1 MSENNQIQE
10 ISKLIASLF
19 SQGFKPEFEKF
30 LADKNIPFAN
40 QTDLYIQRLFNTV
53 LNIPNVE
60 VISYD
65 FNGSDITV
73 KLSGPFKSYVNV
85 NGKDAN
91 FDDNGIATVTIKNAK
106 VSPQDGIFLN
116 LLVQSTPFKSE
127 KDSSL
132 TFDSFSKEENIGGKT
147 FDLSYEQE
155 DKLYKFL
162 ISKKIYN
169 NDPSN
174 ILTAEF
180 LDNKIIIKNT
190 ASFDIYVNEHKI
202 EKKSKIEIPLT
213 IKNLLNSNT
222 TYYGFVHDWNNQQLI
237 GGQYNSYISTDS
249 FNSSTMQKF
258 YELFDQTK
266 DYNQDGLYFDKD
278 SVLRNYNNSKI
289 NFKKPI
295 EFRNNNPIKYYV
307 VGGQQILSGQVTSE
321 DLKDI
326 AAYQCPTS
334 LTTYLYD
341 STGKEKY
348 LFNRGIGNDGF
359 IIFDV
364 GE

>member
-1 MSENNQIQE
+1 MPKNNQIQE
-10 ISKLIASLF
+10 ISKAISELF
-19 SQGFKPEFEKF
+19 TQGFKPEFEKF
-30 LADKNIPFAN
+30 LSDKNIPFAN
-40 QTDLYIQRLFNTV
+40 QTDLYIQRLFNSV

-60 VISYD
+60 IISYN

-91 FDDNGIATVTIKNAK
+91 FDNNGIATVTIKNAK

-132 TFDSFSKEENIGGKT
+132 AFDSFSKEENIGGKT

-169 NDPSN
+169 NAPSN

-180 LDNKIIIKNT
+180 LDNKIIVKNT
-190 ASFDIYVNEHKI
+190 APFDIYVNNLKI
-202 EKKSKIEIPLT
+202 EKNSKIEIPLT
-213 IKNLLNSNT
+213 IKNLLNSST
-222 TYYGFVHDWNNQQLI
+222 IYSGVIHDWENKQFNESWI
-237 GGQYNSYISTDS
+237 TTSNFDS
-249 FNSSTMQKF
+249 AIIQKF
-258 YELFDQTK
+258 NELFNQNK
-266 DYNQDGLYFDKD
+266 DYDQDGLYFDKD
-278 SVLRNYNNSKI
+278 SVLRNSNDSKI
-289 NFKKPI
+289 NFKKTI
-295 EFRNNNPIKYYV
+295 EFKNNNPIRYYRV
-307 VGGQQILSGQVTSE
+307 DNFGGIRTGQVTPA

-326 AAYQCPTS
+326 VAYQCPS
-334 LTTYLYD
+334 RLETYLYD
-341 STGKEKY
+341 STGKKKFVE
-348 LFNRGIGNDGF
+348 NSGMDDGF

>member
-40 QTDLYIQRLFNTV
+40 QTDLYIQRLFNSV

-60 VISYD
+60 IISYD

-73 KLSGPFKSYVNV
+73 KLSGPFKSYINV

-91 FDDNGIATVTIKNAK
+91 FDDNGIATVTVKNAK
-106 VSPQDGIFLN
+106 VPSQNEIFLN
-116 LLVQSTPFKSE
+116 LLIQSTPFKVE

-132 TFDSFSKEENIGGKT
+132 AFDSFSTEEDIESKA
-147 FDLSYEQE
+147 FDLAYEEE
-155 DKLYKFL
+155 DRLYKFL
-162 ISKKIYN
+162 ISEKIYN
-169 NDPSN
+169 DSLSN
-174 ILTAEF
+174 ILRAEF
-180 LDNKIIIKNT
+180 LNNKIIVKNT
-190 ASFDIYVNEHKI
+190 APFDIYVNNLKI

-213 IKNLLNSNT
+213 IKNLLNSST
-222 TYYGFVHDWNNQQLI
+222 IYSGVIHDWENKQFNESWI
-237 GGQYNSYISTDS
+237 TTSNFDS
-249 FNSSTMQKF
+249 AIIQKF
-258 YELFDQTK
+258 NELFNQNK
-266 DYNQDGLYFDKD
+266 DYDQDGLYFDKD
-278 SVLRNYNNSKI
+278 SVLRNSNDSKI
-289 NFKKPI
+289 NFKKTI
-295 EFRNNNPIKYYV
+295 KFKNNNPIRYYRIDNF
-307 VGGQQILSGQVTSE
+307 GGIRTGQVTPA

-326 AAYQCPTS
+326 VAYQCPS
-334 LTTYLYD
+334 RLETYLYD
-341 STGKEKY
+341 STGKKKFIE
-348 LFNRGIGNDGF
+348 NSGMDDGF

>member
-19 SQGFKPEFEKF
+19 SQSFKAEFEKF

-40 QTDLYIQRLFNTV
+40 QTDLYIQRLFNSV

-60 VISYD
+60 IISYD

-91 FDDNGIATVTIKNAK
+91 FDNNGIATVTVKNAK
-106 VSPQDGIFLN
+106 VSSQKGIFLN
-116 LLVQSTPFKSE
+116 LLVQSAPFKAE

-132 TFDSFSKEENIGGKT
+132 AFDSFSDTEDIGSKT
-147 FDLSYEQE
+147 FDLAYEQE

-169 NDPSN
+169 DDPSD
-174 ILTAEF
+174 ILKAEF
-180 LDNKIIIKNT
+180 LNNKIIIKNT
-190 ASFDIYVNEHKI
+190 APFDIYVNDQKI
-202 EKKSKIEIPLT
+202 EKKFTIEVPLT
-213 IKNLLNSNT
+213 IKNLLKNGTIYS
-222 TYYGFVHDWNNQQLI
+222 GSIHDWENKQLT
-237 GGQYNSYISTDS
+237 GEYGSYITTFNFDS
-249 FNSSTMQKF
+249 SISQKF
-258 YELFDQTK
+258 IESFDQTK

-278 SVLRNYNNSKI
+278 SVLKNYNSFKI
-289 NFKKPI
+289 NFKKI
-295 EFRNNNPIKYYV
+295 VEFKNNNPIRYY
-307 VGGQQILSGQVTSE
+307 IIDLDHSSITTGQVTSE

-326 AAYQCPTS
+326 AAYKSSS

-348 LFNRGIGNDGF
+348 VGNFRINNGF
-359 IIFDV
+359 IIFDL

>member
-40 QTDLYIQRLFNTV
+40 QTELYIQRLFNSV

-60 VISYD
+60 IISYD
-65 FNGSDITV
+65 FNGTDIIV
-73 KLSGPFKSYVNV
+73 KLSGPFKSYANV
-85 NGKDAN
+85 NGKDIN
-91 FDDNGIATVTIKNAK
+91 FDNNGIATVTIKNAK

-116 LLVQSTPFKSE
+116 LIIQSTPFKAE
-127 KDSSL
+127 KDPSL
-132 TFDSFSKEENIGGKT
+132 SFDSFSKDENIGSKT

-180 LDNKIIIKNT
+180 LDNKIIVKNT
-190 ASFDIYVNEHKI
+190 APFDIYVNNLKI
-202 EKKSKIEIPLT
+202 EKKAKIEIPLT
-213 IKNLLNSNT
+213 IRNLLNSNV
-222 TYYGFVHDWNNQQLI
+222 TYYGFVYDWDNQQLM
-237 GGQYNSYISTDS
+237 GEYNSYIVTNG
-249 FNSSTMQKF
+249 FNSSIMQKF

-266 DYNQDGLYFDKD
+266 DYDQNGLYFDKD
-278 SVLRNYNNSKI
+278 SVLIGYNVSKI
-289 NFKKPI
+289 NFKKTV
-295 EFRNNNPIKYYV
+295 EFKNNNPIKYYV
-307 VGGQQILSGQVTSE
+307 IDGRQVFSGQLTKE
-321 DLKDI
+321 DLKDVV
-326 AAYQCPTS
+326 AYQCPS
-334 LTTYLYD
+334 RLETYLYD
-341 STGKEKY
+341 STGKKKY
-348 LFNRGIGNDGF
+348 LFNRGIGSNGF

>member
-40 QTDLYIQRLFNTV
+40 QTDLYIQRLFNSV

-60 VISYD
+60 IISYD

-85 NGKDAN
+85 NGKDTN
-91 FDDNGIATVTIKNAK
+91 FNDEGIATVTIKNAK
-106 VSPQDGIFLN
+106 VSPQYGIFLN
-116 LLVQSTPFKSE
+116 LLIQSTPFKSE

-132 TFDSFSKEENIGGKT
+132 AFDSFSKDENIGGKT

-169 NDPSN
+169 DNMSN
-174 ILTAEF
+174 ILTAEI
-180 LDNKIIIKNT
+180 LGNKIIIKNT
-190 ASFDIYVNEHKI
+190 ASFDIYINNHKM
-202 EKKSKIEIPLT
+202 EKNSKIEVPIT
-213 IKNLLNSNT
+213 IKNLLNSIAIYSGYIN
-222 TYYGFVHDWNNQQLI
+222 DWNNQQL
-237 GGQYNSYISTDS
+237 TDETY
-249 FNSSTMQKF
+249 SSPYSRNFDSIVTQKF
-258 YELFDQTK
+258 NQLFDKTR
-266 DYNQDGLYFDKD
+266 DYDQDGLYFDKD
-278 SVLRNYNNSKI
+278 SILRGDNTSKI
-289 NFKKPI
+289 NFKKKI
-295 EFRNNNPIKYYV
+295 EFKNNNPITYYIV
-307 VGGQQILSGQVTSE
+307 NNRGIAPYQVKPE
-321 DLKDI
+321 GLKDI
-326 AAYQCPTS
+326 VAYQCPST
-334 LTTYLYD
+334 LETYFYD
-341 STGKEKY
+341 STGNKKFV
-348 LFNRGIGNDGF
+348 LNSSVDDGF

>member
-40 QTDLYIQRLFNTV
+40 QTDLYIQRLFNSA
-53 LNIPNVE
+53 LNIPNIE
-60 VISYD
+60 IISYD

-106 VSPQDGIFLN
+106 VSPQYGIFLN

-132 TFDSFSKEENIGGKT
+132 AFDSFSKEENIGGKT

-180 LDNKIIIKNT
+180 LNNKIIVENT
-190 ASFDIYVNEHKI
+190 APFDIYVNNLKI
-202 EKKSKIEIPLT
+202 EKKAKIEVPLT
-213 IKNLLNSNT
+213 IKNLLTSNV
-222 TYYGFVHDWNNQQLI
+222 TYSGYIHDWNDQQLI
-237 GGQYNSYISTDS
+237 DEYNSYILTRNFDS
-249 FNSSTMQKF
+249 AVTQKF
-258 YELFDQTK
+258 NELFDQTR
-266 DYNQDGLYFDKD
+266 DYDQDGLYFDKD
-278 SVLRNYNNSKI
+278 SVLKNSNSSKI
-289 NFKKPI
+289 NFKKKI
-295 EFRNNNPIKYYV
+295 EFKNNNPIRYYRIDHYGV
-307 VGGQQILSGQVTSE
+307 RTGQVAPE

-326 AAYQCPTS
+326 VAYQCPS
-334 LTTYLYD
+334 RLETYLYD
-341 STGKEKY
+341 STGKKKFIE
-348 LFNRGIGNDGF
+348 NSGMDDGF

>member
-1 MSENNQIQE
+1 MPKNNQIQE
-10 ISKLIASLF
+10 ISKLIAELF
-19 SQGFKPEFEKF
+19 TQGFKPEFEKF
-30 LADKNIPFAN
+30 LSDKNIPFAN
-40 QTDLYIQRLFNTV
+40 QTDLYIQRLFNSV

-60 VISYD
+60 IISYD
-65 FNGSDITV
+65 FNGSDIIV

-91 FDDNGIATVTIKNAK
+91 FNENGIATVTIKNAK

-132 TFDSFSKEENIGGKT
+132 AFDSFSKEENIGGKI

-169 NDPSN
+169 NNPSN

-180 LDNKIIIKNT
+180 LNNKIIVKNT
-190 ASFDIYVNEHKI
+190 APFDIYVNDLKI
-202 EKKSKIEIPLT
+202 EKNSKIEIPLT
-213 IKNLLNSNT
+213 IKNLLNSSTIYSGVIRDWENKQFNESWIT
-222 TYYGFVHDWNNQQLI
+222 TSNF
-237 GGQYNSYISTDS
+237 DS
-249 FNSSTMQKF
+249 AIIQKF
-258 YELFDQTK
+258 NELFNQNK
-266 DYNQDGLYFDKD
+266 DYDQNGLYFDKN
-278 SVLRNYNNSKI
+278 SVLRNSNDSKI
-289 NFKKPI
+289 NFKKTI
-295 EFRNNNPIKYYV
+295 EFKNNNPIRYYRV
-307 VGGQQILSGQVTSE
+307 DNFGGIRTGQVTPA

-326 AAYQCPTS
+326 VAYQCPS
-334 LTTYLYD
+334 RLETYLYD
-341 STGKEKY
+341 STGKKKFIE
-348 LFNRGIGNDGF
+348 NSGMDDGF
-359 IIFDV
+359 IIFDL

>member
-40 QTDLYIQRLFNTV
+40 QTDLYIQRLFNSV

-60 VISYD
+60 IISYD

-106 VSPQDGIFLN
+106 VYPQDGIFLN
-116 LLVQSTPFKSE
+116 LLVQSTPFKAE

-132 TFDSFSKEENIGGKT
+132 AFDSFSKEENIGSKT

-174 ILTAEF
+174 ILTVEF

-190 ASFDIYVNEHKI
+190 APFDIYINDLKI
-202 EKKSKIEIPLT
+202 EKNVKIEVPLT
-213 IKNLLNSNT
+213 IKNLLNSSNL
-222 TYYGFVHDWNNQQLI
+222 YFGYVHDWNKEQLT
-237 GGQYNSYISTDS
+237 GEYGSYISTSNLGSSLLQKFMAS
-249 FNSSTMQKF
+249 FN
-258 YELFDQTK
+258 QTK
-266 DYNQDGLYFDKD
+266 DYDQDGLYFDKD
-278 SVLRNYNNSKI
+278 SILKNSNSSKI
-289 NFKKPI
+289 NFKKTI
-295 EFRNNNPIKYYV
+295 EFKNNNPIRYYRV
-307 VGGQQILSGQVTSE
+307 DNFGGIKTGQVTPA
-321 DLKDI
+321 DFKDI
-326 AAYQCPTS
+326 VAYQCPS
-334 LTTYLYD
+334 RLETYLYD
-341 STGKEKY
+341 STGKKKFIE
-348 LFNRGIGNDGF
+348 NSGMDDGF

>member
-40 QTDLYIQRLFNTV
+40 QTDLYIQRLFNSV

-60 VISYD
+60 IISYD

-91 FDDNGIATVTIKNAK
+91 FDNNGIATVTIKNAK

-155 DKLYKFL
+155 D
-162 ISKKIYN
+162 
-169 NDPSN
+169 
-174 ILTAEF
+174 
-180 LDNKIIIKNT
+180 
-190 ASFDIYVNEHKI
+190 
-202 EKKSKIEIPLT
+202 
-213 IKNLLNSNT
+213 
-222 TYYGFVHDWNNQQLI
+222 
-237 GGQYNSYISTDS
+237 
-249 FNSSTMQKF
+249 
-258 YELFDQTK
+258 
-266 DYNQDGLYFDKD
+266 
-278 SVLRNYNNSKI
+278 
-289 NFKKPI
+289 
-295 EFRNNNPIKYYV
+295 
-307 VGGQQILSGQVTSE
+307 
-321 DLKDI
+321 
-326 AAYQCPTS
+326 
-334 LTTYLYD
+334 
-341 STGKEKY
+341 
-348 LFNRGIGNDGF
+348 
-359 IIFDV
+359 
-364 GE
+364 

>member
-10 ISKLIASLF
+10 ISKLIATLF

-40 QTDLYIQRLFNTV
+40 QTELYIQRLFNSV
-53 LNIPNVE
+53 LDIPNVQ

-65 FNGSDITV
+65 FNGPDITV

-85 NGKDAN
+85 NGKDAI
-91 FDDNGIATVTIKNAK
+91 FDDNGIATVVIKNAK
-106 VSPQDGIFLN
+106 VTPQDGIFLN
-116 LLVQSTPFKSE
+116 LLIQSTPFKSE

-132 TFDSFSKEENIGGKT
+132 AFDSFSKDENIGSKT
-147 FDLSYEQE
+147 FDLAYEQE

-169 NDPSN
+169 NDPLN

-180 LDNKIIIKNT
+180 LDNKIIVKNT
-190 ASFDIYVNEHKI
+190 APFDIYINDRKI
-202 EKKSKIEIPLT
+202 EKKSKIELPLT
-213 IKNLLNSNT
+213 IKNLLNSNVV
-222 TYYGFVHDWNNQQLI
+222 YSGNIYDWDNQQFI
-237 GGQYNSYISTDS
+237 NNPYINTYNLNLSIA
-249 FNSSTMQKF
+249 QKF
-258 YELFDQTK
+258 NELFDQTK

-278 SVLRNYNNSKI
+278 SVLKNYNSSKI
-289 NFKKPI
+289 NFKKII
-295 EFRNNNPIKYYV
+295 EFKNNNPIRYYKV
-307 VGGQQILSGQVTSE
+307 NTDNNLITSGQVTPG

-326 AAYQCPTS
+326 AAYQCPS
-334 LTTYLYD
+334 RLTTYLYD

-348 LFNRGIGNDGF
+348 IENSGIDNGF
-359 IIFDV
+359 IIFDL

>member
-40 QTDLYIQRLFNTV
+40 QTDLYIQRLFNSV

-60 VISYD
+60 IISYD

-91 FDDNGIATVTIKNAK
+91 FDNNGIATVTIKNAK

-162 ISKKIYN
+162 ISEKIYN

-180 LDNKIIIKNT
+180 LNNKIIVKNT
-190 ASFDIYVNEHKI
+190 APFDIYVNDLKI
-202 EKKSKIEIPLT
+202 EKNSKIEIPLT
-213 IKNLLNSNT
+213 IKNLLNSST
-222 TYYGFVHDWNNQQLI
+222 IYSGVIHDWENKQ
-237 GGQYNSYISTDS
+237 
-249 FNSSTMQKF
+249 FNESWITTSNFDLAITQKF
-258 YELFDQTK
+258 NESFDQTK
-266 DYNQDGLYFDKD
+266 DYDQDGLYFDKD
-278 SVLRNYNNSKI
+278 SVLKNSNTSKI

-295 EFRNNNPIKYYV
+295 EFKNNNPIRYYKV
-307 VGGQQILSGQVTSE
+307 DTDRNQITTGQVTTE

-326 AAYQCPTS
+326 AAYRCPDR
-334 LTTYLYD
+334 LNTYLYD

-348 LFNRGIGNDGF
+348 IENNSMDNGF
-359 IIFDV
+359 MIFDL

>member
-1 MSENNQIQE
+1 MPENNQIQE

-40 QTDLYIQRLFNTV
+40 QTDLYIQRLFNSV

-60 VISYD
+60 IISYD
-65 FNGSDITV
+65 FNGSNITV

-91 FDDNGIATVTIKNAK
+91 FDNNGIATVTIKNAK

-132 TFDSFSKEENIGGKT
+132 SFDSFSKEENIGGKT

-162 ISKKIYN
+162 VSKKIYN
-169 NDPSN
+169 DDPSN
-174 ILTAEF
+174 ILTAEI
-180 LDNKIIIKNT
+180 LNNKIIIKNT
-190 ASFDIYVNEHKI
+190 APFDIYVNDHKI

-222 TYYGFVHDWNNQQLI
+222 AYYGYIHDWNNEQLT
-237 GGQYNSYISTDS
+237 GNFSYVMTNNI
-249 FNSSTMQKF
+249 NSSTMQKF
-258 YELFDQTK
+258 NELFNQNK

-289 NFKKPI
+289 NFKKTI
-295 EFRNNNPIKYYV
+295 EFKNNNPIKYYV
-307 VGGQQILSGQVTSE
+307 IDNSRQQILSGQVTPA

-326 AAYQCPTS
+326 VAYQCPTS

-348 LFNRGIGNDGF
+348 LFNSGIDDGF
-359 IIFDV
+359 IIFDI

>member
-40 QTDLYIQRLFNTV
+40 QTDLYIQRLFNSV

-60 VISYD
+60 IISYD

-91 FDDNGIATVTIKNAK
+91 FSDEGIATVTVKNAK
-106 VSPQDGIFLN
+106 VSPQYGIFLN
-116 LLVQSTPFKSE
+116 LLIQSTPFKSE

-132 TFDSFSKEENIGGKT
+132 AFDSFSKDENIGGKT

-162 ISKKIYN
+162 VSKKIYN
-169 NDPSN
+169 DNPSN

-180 LDNKIIIKNT
+180 LDNKIIVKNT
-190 ASFDIYVNEHKI
+190 APFDIYVNDLKI
-202 EKKSKIEIPLT
+202 EKNSKIEIPLT
-213 IKNLLNSNT
+213 IKNLLNSST
-222 TYYGFVHDWNNQQLI
+222 IYSGVIHDWENKQFNESLI
-237 GGQYNSYISTDS
+237 TTSNFDS
-249 FNSSTMQKF
+249 AITQKF
-258 YELFDQTK
+258 NESFDQAK
-266 DYNQDGLYFDKD
+266 DYDQDGLHFDKD
-278 SVLRNYNNSKI
+278 SVLKNSNTSKI

-295 EFRNNNPIKYYV
+295 EFKNNNPIRYYKV
-307 VGGQQILSGQVTSE
+307 DTDRNQITTGQVTTE

-326 AAYQCPTS
+326 AAYRCPDR

-348 LFNRGIGNDGF
+348 IENNSMNNGF
-359 IIFDV
+359 MIFDL

>member
-10 ISKLIASLF
+10 ISKLIATLF

-40 QTDLYIQRLFNTV
+40 QTELYIQRLFNSV

-60 VISYD
+60 IISYD

-91 FDDNGIATVTIKNAK
+91 FNDEGIATVTVKDAK
-106 VSPQDGIFLN
+106 VSSQNGIFLN
-116 LLVQSTPFKSE
+116 LLIQSTPFKSE

-132 TFDSFSKEENIGGKT
+132 VFDSFSETEDIGNKT

-169 NDPSN
+169 DNPSN

-180 LDNKIIIKNT
+180 LDNKIVIRNT
-190 ASFDIYVNEHKI
+190 APFDIYINEHKI
-202 EKKSKIEIPLT
+202 EKKSKIEVPLT
-213 IKNLLNSNT
+213 IKNLLTSNT
-222 TYYGFVHDWNNQQLI
+222 IYSGYVHDWNNEQLT
-237 GGQYNSYISTDS
+237 GEYGSYITTSNFDS
-249 FNSSTMQKF
+249 SIMQKF
-258 YELFDQTK
+258 NELFDKTR
-266 DYNQDGLYFDKD
+266 DYDQYGLYFDKD
-278 SVLRNYNNSKI
+278 SVLKNYNTSKI
-289 NFKKPI
+289 NFKKKI
-295 EFRNNNPIKYYV
+295 EFKNNNPITYYIV
-307 VGGQQILSGQVTSE
+307 DNFGIKSGQVTSG

-326 AAYQCPTS
+326 VAYQS
-334 LTTYLYD
+334 SALTTYLYD

-348 LFNRGIGNDGF
+348 LGNFGINNGF
-359 IIFDV
+359 IIFDI

>member
-1 MSENNQIQE
+1 MPKNNQIQE
-10 ISKLIASLF
+10 ISKAIAELF
-19 SQGFKPEFEKF
+19 TQGFKPEFEKF

-40 QTDLYIQRLFNTV
+40 QTDLYIQRLFNSV

-60 VISYD
+60 IISYD

-85 NGKDAN
+85 NGKDVN
-91 FDDNGIATVTIKNAK
+91 FDDNGIATVTVKNAK

-132 TFDSFSKEENIGGKT
+132 TFDSFSKDENVGGKT

-213 IKNLLNSNT
+213 IKNLLNSNAI
-222 TYYGFVHDWNNQQLI
+222 YSGVIHDWENKQFNESWI
-237 GGQYNSYISTDS
+237 TTSNFDS
-249 FNSSTMQKF
+249 AITQKF
-258 YELFDQTK
+258 NESFDQTK
-266 DYNQDGLYFDKD
+266 DYDQDGLYFDKD
-278 SVLRNYNNSKI
+278 SVLKNSNDSKI
-289 NFKKPI
+289 NFKKTI
-295 EFRNNNPIKYYV
+295 KFKNNNPIRYYRV
-307 VGGQQILSGQVTSE
+307 DNFRGIRTGQVTPA

-326 AAYQCPTS
+326 VAYQCPS
-334 LTTYLYD
+334 RLETYLYD
-341 STGKEKY
+341 STGKKKFIE
-348 LFNRGIGNDGF
+348 NSDMDDGF

>member
-40 QTDLYIQRLFNTV
+40 QTDLYIQRLFNSV

-60 VISYD
+60 IISYD

-91 FDDNGIATVTIKNAK
+91 FDNNGIATVTIKNAK

-169 NDPSN
+169 NNPSN

-180 LDNKIIIKNT
+180 LNNKIIVKNT
-190 ASFDIYVNEHKI
+190 APFDIYVNDLKI
-202 EKKSKIEIPLT
+202 EKNSKIEIPLT
-213 IKNLLNSNT
+213 IKNLLNSST
-222 TYYGFVHDWNNQQLI
+222 IYSGVIHDWENKQFNESWI
-237 GGQYNSYISTDS
+237 TTSNFDS
-249 FNSSTMQKF
+249 AITQKF
-258 YELFDQTK
+258 NESFDQTK
-266 DYNQDGLYFDKD
+266 DYDQDGLHFDKD
-278 SVLRNYNNSKI
+278 SVLKNFNTSKI

-295 EFRNNNPIKYYV
+295 EFKNNNPIRYYKV
-307 VGGQQILSGQVTSE
+307 DTDRNQITTGQVTTE

-326 AAYQCPTS
+326 AAYRCPDR

-348 LFNRGIGNDGF
+348 IENNSMDNGF
-359 IIFDV
+359 MIFDL